1 MYARGHEQG
10 TRRVKPG
17 TTPVF
22 DAIQAQHLARIEKEW
37 AAKEAAKQQA
47 GTK

>member
-1 MYARGHEQG
+1 MYRRGHEQG

-17 TTPVF
+17 TTPAF
-22 DAIQAQHLARIEKEW
+22 DRLQAEHLARIEKEW
-37 AAKEAAKQQA
+37 AAREAAKPQV